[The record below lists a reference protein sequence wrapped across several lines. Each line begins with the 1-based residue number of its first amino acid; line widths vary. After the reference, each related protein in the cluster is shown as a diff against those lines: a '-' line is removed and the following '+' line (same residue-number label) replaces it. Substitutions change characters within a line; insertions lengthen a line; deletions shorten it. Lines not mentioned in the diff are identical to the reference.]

1 MSFAQCEI
9 KSLITNHPL
18 GELLLYS
25 TASMT
30 EALSIIHQDKLRAD
44 VISHQKVKEVP
55 ASFTGI
61 CKKDM
66 NSFSYRQAHL
76 FIDKYS
82 NVRPI
87 IYATTLIIDD
97 NLDPA
102 IRSSLETT
110 NTPIGKVL
118 DDKEWEVYRKIL
130 DVRVMPVDLN
140 EIYSVVLQDPEDKV
154 VRKTYQMSSF
164 RQPMCFIAEYFS
176 LRYLQN
182 VNKAW
187 S

>member
-9 KSLITNHPL
+9 KSLITNQPL

-25 TASMT
+25 KASMT
-30 EALSIIHQDKLRAD
+30 EALSIIHQDKLQAD
-44 VISHQKVKEVP
+44 VISHQKVSEIPV
-55 ASFTGI
+55 AFIGI

-66 NSFSYRQAHL
+66 NDYSYRQTHL
-76 FIDKYS
+76 FIEKYS
-82 NVRPI
+82 KVRPI

-102 IRSSLETT
+102 IRSALETT

-130 DVRVMPVDLN
+130 DVRVMPVDVN
-140 EIYSVVLQDPEDKV
+140 EKYSVVLQDTEDKV
-154 VRKTYQMSSF
+154 VRKTYQMSSL
-164 RQPMCFIAEYFS
+164 RQPICFIAEHFS